1 MCHLHSSLGGSRC
14 GSNSLSARLVCFDW
28 TLFKRRVAP
37 PTLLAMALV
46 FVIAL
51 HRVGRVPISRMLRG
65 SRSLWMILAAV
76 LASVAVCNGIAF
88 APVPLTPAAKT
99 PIAARQVRKHIGA
112 LIMWTEIMWT
122 KLRRSLAATRF
133 APAVL
138 AASFL
143 ATIVAVP
150 GVAWSQQPAPSPTKL
165 DEPQPGKAPLSA
177 PSRAQVAV
185 EDPVKL
191 VKQRLHGDWTLVAG
205 MNQGRKLTA
214 KELEGS
220 HVVINDNTLVVLD
233 AVAKELYKASYELE
247 VSSDDRPHRI
257 NMTSEIPIAP
267 EKMAFGILQ
276 FTKQGWKLA
285 YGLPGTARPQD
296 FSSPAGSKI
305 MFFEMAANDSEAPL
319 ISQAAPFTSVA
330 PNGKTKAPPRD

>member
-1 MCHLHSSLGGSRC
+1 
-14 GSNSLSARLVCFDW
+14 
-28 TLFKRRVAP
+28 
-37 PTLLAMALV
+37 
-46 FVIAL
+46 
-51 HRVGRVPISRMLRG
+51 
-65 SRSLWMILAAV
+65 
-76 LASVAVCNGIAF
+76 
-88 APVPLTPAAKT
+88 
-99 PIAARQVRKHIGA
+99 
-112 LIMWTEIMWT
+112 MWTEFMWT
-122 KLRRSLAATRF
+122 KLRRSLAAAARF

-150 GVAWSQQPAPSPTKL
+150 GVAWSQQLAPSPTKL
-165 DEPQPGKAPLSA
+165 DEPQPAKAPRKA
-177 PSRAQVAV
+177 PIKAQDAI

-205 MNQGRKLTA
+205 TNQGRKLTG

-285 YGLPGTARPQD
+285 YGLPGAERPQD
-296 FSSPAGSKI
+296 FSSPTGSKI

-319 ISQAAPFTSVA
+319 IVRELPATPVA
-330 PNGKTKAPPRD
+330 DNDKIKVPPRD